1 MPELLQVEVG
11 LLSNLCTFVADGG
24 GVGDASSERGAE
36 AAIVDPAFE
45 GDRLLRI
52 AAERRWRITT
62 ILVTHSHDDHV
73 AAVDELAAA
82 TGAVI
87 RCHPIELERVRALVG
102 GRGEQV
108 VPVADGEVLRIGD
121 VAVEAIYA
129 PGHSPG
135 CVCWSVPASPAVIT
149 GDVLYVGSCGSVGD
163 PAAFFAT
170 LQRLST
176 LPEMTRVYPGH
187 DFGDAPTSRLAW
199 ELVKNPAFA
208 ATTVAEF
215 CAYKGIR
222 APASRP

>member
-1 MPELLQVEVG
+1 MSELLQVEVG
-11 LLSNLCTFVADGG
+11 LLGNFCTFVADDG
-24 GVGDASSERGAE
+24 GVGDATPERRGGE

-52 AAERRWRITT
+52 AAERSWRITT

-82 TGAVI
+82 TDAVI
-87 RCHPIELERVRALVG
+87 RCHPLEIGRVRALVG
-102 GRGEQV
+102 GSGERV
-108 VPVADGEVLRIGD
+108 VPVADGEVLKVGD
-121 VAVEAIYA
+121 VSVEAIYA

-135 CVCWSVPASPAVIT
+135 CVCWSIPASPAVIT
-149 GDVLYVGSCGSVGD
+149 GDVLYVGSCGSVSD

-170 LQRLST
+170 LQRLSM

-187 DFGDAPTSRLAW
+187 DFGDVPTSRLAW

-208 ATTVAEF
+208 ATSVEEF
-215 CAYKGIR
+215 CVYKGIR
-222 APASRP
+222 PPRV